1 MCVLCSPLGL
11 QGALF
16 DYDDGNYKRRDILGG
31 TIMNYIM
38 EILPALFSGAWTT
51 IWVFALTLIISI
63 PLGVVLSLGLST
75 TAKNPLALLV
85 RWLLNIY
92 TWVFR
97 GTPLLLQLIFVF
109 YGLPTIGVVF
119 DRGSAVI
126 FAFVLNYAAYFAE
139 IFRGGFQAVSKEQ
152 FEAATVLNLTRWQTL
167 RYVIIPQVVKIV
179 LPSIGNEVINLVKD
193 SSLVYVIGLGDL
205 LRAGN
210 IATARDV
217 TLVPLV
223 LVGIIY
229 LLMTFVLTMVQ
240 KQMEKKFAFY
250 R

>member
-1 MCVLCSPLGL
+1 M
-11 QGALF
+11 
-16 DYDDGNYKRRDILGG
+16 K
-31 TIMNYIM
+31 YIM
-38 EILPALFSGAWTT
+38 DIMPALMSGAWTT
-51 IWVFALTLIISI
+51 IWVFALTLVLSI
-63 PLGVVLSLGLST
+63 PLGIVLSLGLAT
-75 TAKNPLALLV
+75 TSKNPLAVAV
-85 RWLLNIY
+85 RWVLNIY
-92 TWVFR
+92 TWIFR

-139 IFRGGFQAVSKEQ
+139 IFRGGFQAVARDQ
-152 FEAATVLNLTRWQTL
+152 FEAATVLNMTRWQTL

-179 LPSIGNEVINLVKD
+179 MPSIGNEVINLIKD

-240 KQMEKKFAFY
+240 KQLEKRFAFY